1 MRPPI
6 YVRALTD
13 EERARLHAGLRS
25 SDATVLR
32 RCQIVLASARGERVP
47 HIAQA
52 LGCDEKTVRQVVHG
66 FNARGLA
73 MLPRGSSTPHTTH
86 AVLTPAT
93 VEALRDLL
101 HRSPREFGQPT
112 SLWTLELV
120 AQVAAERGLIARRV
134 TAEAVRRVLRR
145 QGIRWKRAKTWITSP
160 DPEYAR
166 KKARATA

>member
-47 HIAQA
+47 QIARA
-52 LGCDEKTVRQVVHG
+52 LGCDEKTVRLAVHG

-73 MLPRGSSTPHTTH
+73 MLARGSSRPRTLHT
-86 AVLTPAT
+86 AFVAGA
-93 VEALRDLL
+93 EAALGALL
-101 HRSPREFGQPT
+101 HRSPRECGKPT

-120 AQVAAERGLIARRV
+120 AEVAAERGLTTRRV
-134 TAEAVRRVLRR
+134 TGEAVRQALRR
-145 QGIRWKRAKTWITSP
+145 GGVRWQRAKTWIVSP